1 MFLVSR
7 EKTFRFAFFPK
18 YILRIEV
25 HSTLIAGW
33 RMMTHSKLNVTLLT
47 GRTIE
52 QGVGKERGK
61 ASKEYIESVSVCF
74 IDPEDLKK
82 LGIKEKTNVLVS
94 TKYGSVVIKALKSLR
109 GPHSGI
115 IYIPYGPWANVIVD
129 PETHSIGM
137 PSLKGIPA
145 EIEPAPDKPLLSLE
159 ELLNEQFRKD

>member
-1 MFLVSR
+1 VVAYL
-7 EKTFRFAFFPK
+7 
-18 YILRIEV
+18 
-25 HSTLIAGW
+25 
-33 RMMTHSKLNVTLLT
+33 KLKVTLLT

-61 ASKEYIESVSVCF
+61 TSKEYVDSVSVCF

-94 TKYGSVVIKALKSLR
+94 TEYGSVVVKALKSLR

-145 EIEPAPDKPLLSLE
+145 EVEPASDKPLLSLE
-159 ELLNEQFRKD
+159 ALLKEQFRKD